1 MAREIRLK
9 GEEAI
14 FAPTPS
20 LESLR
25 MVFSH
30 ATTQL
35 PNETTKIWDGE
46 SPDRQM
52 IYSMDISRAYFN
64 TKFDEADPVYVE
76 LPPEVD
82 AP

>member
-9 GEEAI
+9 GEKAI
-14 FAPTPS
+14 FAPTPP

-30 ATTQL
+30 ATTQS

-46 SPDRQM
+46 GTDRQM
-52 IYSMDISRAYFN
+52 IYFMDISRAYFN
-64 TKFDEADPVYVE
+64 AKVDEADPMYV
-76 LPPEVD
+76 
-82 AP
+82 